1 MKIMNKNKLQL
12 ALAKRIINDKS
23 YRTNRMRLMF
33 DNLVFWDNKEKQASN
48 FSIEKEYCKKMQEIY
63 FKRLQ
68 WYKNK
73 E

>member
-1 MKIMNKNKLQL
+1 MKNNKLQL
-12 ALAKRIINDKS
+12 VLAKRIINDKS
-23 YRTNRMRLMF
+23 YRTNRMKLML
-33 DNLVFWDNKEKQASN
+33 DNLVFWDNKEKLTSN

-73 E
+73 G